1 MSTSTADAV
10 GGPAGHDWREAG
22 AAWGHGAA
30 DWACLFE
37 GYAVDV
43 ITALFPR
50 LGVGPGVRLLDVA
63 CGAGLAVRIA
73 AGAGARVAGIDAA
86 VALVEVARARTPEA
100 DLRVGSMFEL
110 PWPDGWADAAVSVN
124 GIWGGCE
131 AALTEVHRVLRPGG
145 LLGISFWGAGEPR
158 DLRAVTKAFA
168 RHAPAEHVAG
178 MRRTNDI
185 AADGVAERML
195 EAAGFEVLESGRR
208 VAVVEWPDAELAW
221 RALSSTGP
229 AVPALRHGDRA
240 ALRRDVLAAIEPC
253 RDGRGIYRCRND
265 HRFVVARRGQ

>member
-1 MSTSTADAV
+1 MATSTADAV
-10 GGPAGHDWREAG
+10 EGPPGHDWRAAG

-37 GYAVDV
+37 GYAFEV
-43 ITALFPR
+43 IAALYPR

-63 CGAGLAVRIA
+63 CGAGLGARLA

-124 GIWGGCE
+124 GIWGGCD
-131 AALTEVHRVLRPGG
+131 AALTEIHRVLRPGG
-145 LLGISFWGAGEPR
+145 LLGISFWGSGPPL
-158 DLRAVTKAFA
+158 DLRGVLKAFA

-178 MRRTNDI
+178 MKRTNDI
-185 AADGVAERML
+185 ATDGVAERML
-195 EAAGFEVLESGRR
+195 ASAGFEVLESGRR
-208 VAVVEWPDAELAW
+208 VSTIEWPDAELAW
-221 RALSSTGP
+221 RALSSAGP

-240 ALRRDVLAAIEPC
+240 ALRREVLAAIEPC
-253 RDGRGIYRCRND
+253 RDDRGIYRCRND
-265 HRFVVARRGQ
+265 HRFVVARRC